1 MPPSACRL
9 VGREGKAAETTHLR
23 DDASNFVKITALLRR
38 KAVTLD
44 NSLPA
49 SDLLQSLQKITNIV
63 YLTKLD
69 AGDKVKVRNYMND
82 AERELRLLKHVVMK
96 LATPNS
102 PQPAN

>member
-1 MPPSACRL
+1 MQEATSNRVRQPQQQIPRL
-9 VGREGKAAETTHLR
+9 P
-23 DDASNFVKITALLRR
+23 TA
-38 KAVTLD
+38 T
-44 NSLPA
+44 

-102 PQPAN
+102 PQLAN